1 MQMRAAVCNVA
12 GAGMVVEDVILDDPG
27 PAEVLVRIDAAG
39 VCHSD
44 YHYLAGDL
52 VCPLPVVPGHEGAGV
67 IEAVGPGV
75 SRVRPGDAVCL
86 MWRPRCGQC
95 RFCLTGR
102 PNLCQSGAVHAT
114 SGGLL
119 DGTSRLRRPDGQ
131 TIHHLLGV
139 SCFAEYA
146 VVSEHAV
153 VAIPPDVPPEVAAV
167 TGCAVITG
175 VGAVR
180 HVIGAC
186 AGQAIAVFGAGG
198 VGLSVVM
205 GAVLAGAYPI
215 IAVDVVRDR
224 LTAAADLGAT
234 HVVDASVEDV
244 PAAFARACPNGV
256 DWAVEAIGRPDTL
269 GQAFD
274 SLCPGGTLVA
284 VGLGARDN
292 RLAVPVNALVQRE
305 KRIVGS
311 LYGSSNPLVDVP
323 DLLELYRAGRL
334 PIDALIGERYS
345 LESINDAVADLT
357 GGGVGRAIVLPNGE
371 RRLRT

>member
-1 MQMRAAVCNVA
+1 
-12 GAGMVVEDVILDDPG
+12 
-27 PAEVLVRIDAAG
+27 
-39 VCHSD
+39 
-44 YHYLAGDL
+44 
-52 VCPLPVVPGHEGAGV
+52 
-67 IEAVGPGV
+67 
-75 SRVRPGDAVCL
+75 
-86 MWRPRCGQC
+86 
-95 RFCLTGR
+95 
-102 PNLCQSGAVHAT
+102 
-114 SGGLL
+114 
-119 DGTSRLRRPDGQ
+119 
-131 TIHHLLGV
+131 V

-224 LTAAADLGAT
+224 LTAAAELGAT
-234 HVVDASVEDV
+234 HVVDASIEDL
-244 PAAFARACPNGV
+244 PAALARACPNGV

-269 GQAFD
+269 SQAFD
-274 SLCPGGTLVA
+274 VLRPGGMLVA

-323 DLLELYRAGRL
+323 HLLELYRAGRL
-334 PIDALIGERYS
+334 PIGALIGERYS